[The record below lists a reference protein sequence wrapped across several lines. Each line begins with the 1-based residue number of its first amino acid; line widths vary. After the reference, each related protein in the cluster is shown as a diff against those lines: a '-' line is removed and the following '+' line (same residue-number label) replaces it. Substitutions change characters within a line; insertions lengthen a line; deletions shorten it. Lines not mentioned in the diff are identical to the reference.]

1 MQIEIA
7 PQHHL
12 FMMGKG
18 GANVRQIMQHTGA
31 SIHFP
36 DPSTVHAQRRG
47 VVYVTGLIESVY
59 QARQQL
65 IVSRAQALVVQC
77 STVKILACVFVL
89 YERMSL
95 F

>member
-1 MQIEIA
+1 MVSVSMQIEIA

-36 DPSTVHAQRRG
+36 DPATVPAQRRG
-47 VVYVTGLIESVY
+47 IVYVTGLIESVY

-65 IVSRAQALVVQC
+65 IVSNDSI
-77 STVKILACVFVL
+77 STYNCK
-89 YERMSL
+89 Y
-95 F
+95 